1 MRRPWAAGARIERTP
16 AAGSGRAGWSRLER
30 PGPCGTDSA
39 RRPLMVIQNAAA
51 NVLGRNIRNDLAA
64 HFRAHPFFSVP
75 IEASDHIQQLIR
87 ELEQIEDRDRPR

>member
-1 MRRPWAAGARIERTP
+1 
-16 AAGSGRAGWSRLER
+16 
-30 PGPCGTDSA
+30 
-39 RRPLMVIQNAAA
+39 MVIQNAAA